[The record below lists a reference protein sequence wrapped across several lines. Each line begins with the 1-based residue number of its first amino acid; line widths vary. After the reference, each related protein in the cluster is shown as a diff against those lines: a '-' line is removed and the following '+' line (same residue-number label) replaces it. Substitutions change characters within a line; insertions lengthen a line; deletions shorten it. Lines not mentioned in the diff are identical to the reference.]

1 MKNMVSF
8 FLISILIA
16 GGPGLLWAHGGD
28 HDAEPKKEEA
38 TLPELPEETFGI
50 ETLGED
56 EAGSGAVDYGMD
68 EFSEPSES
76 AGAEGMTG
84 DAPLWGK
91 DQGPLATGEIPMD
104 LSKMADHDMMEMEFV
119 GAASHTWVSS
129 SQKGYEWAVA
139 LTVLACA
146 VFGFLTFKRPC
157 E

>member
-1 MKNMVSF
+1 MKHLASF
-8 FLISILIA
+8 TLISILIA
-16 GGPGLLWAHGGD
+16 GGPGLLWAHGGG
-28 HDAEPKKEEA
+28 HDAEPKKVDA
-38 TLPELPEETFGI
+38 GLPELPEETFDF
-50 ETLGED
+50 ETLGEE

-68 EFSEPSES
+68 ASSES

-91 DQGPLATGEIPMD
+91 DQGPLDIGEAPMD

-119 GAASHTWVSS
+119 GAASHTWVAT
-129 SQKGYEWAVA
+129 SQKGYGWAVA
-139 LTVLACA
+139 LTVFAFA